1 MGKELAQEEL
11 DQILGQ
17 YETSKPLRSGGETE
31 GSTSGAGITIIAIVY
46 VIFSLYTLLYSILLF
61 TTIEQFKPVED
72 LEYPPVFLGIL
83 ASIFGLVTAI
93 LLFASKQGSLPT
105 ITAFIT
111 AVCGILLAVQIA
123 HSAIVVNYLPL
134 ASDYF
139 PLKGLVTMAVFLL
152 LAIIVFFA
160 RCS

>member
-17 YETSKPLRSGGETE
+17 YETGTPSMSGGRAET
-31 GSTSGAGITIIAIVY
+31 STSGAGITIIAIVY
-46 VIFSLYTLLYSILLF
+46 VLFSLYTLLYSVLLF
-61 TTIEQFKPVED
+61 SRIEEFKPVED
-72 LEYPPVFLGIL
+72 LEYPPVYLGIL
-83 ASIFGLVTAI
+83 SSIFGLVTAG

-105 ITAFIT
+105 ITAFIS

-134 ASDYF
+134 ASDFF

-152 LAIIVFFA
+152 LAIFVFFA
-160 RCS
+160 RRS

>member
-11 DQILGQ
+11 DQILSQ
-17 YETSKPLRSGGETE
+17 YETSTPSRSGGRAET
-31 GSTSGAGITIIAIVY
+31 STSGAGLMIIAIVY
-46 VIFSLYTLLYSILLF
+46 VLFSLYTLLASVLLF
-61 TTIEQFKPVED
+61 STIEQFKPVED
-72 LEYPPVFLGIL
+72 LEHPPVYLGIL
-83 ASIFGLVTAI
+83 AGIFGLVTAG
-93 LLFASKQGSLPT
+93 LLFVSKQGSLPT
-105 ITAFIT
+105 ITAFIS

-152 LAIIVFFA
+152 LAIFVFLA
-160 RCS
+160 RRS

>member
-17 YETSKPLRSGGETE
+17 YETGTPFRSGGRAEA
-31 GSTSGAGITIIAIVY
+31 STSGAGLMVIAIVY
-46 VIFSLYTLLYSILLF
+46 VLFSLYTLLYSIVLF
-61 TTIEQFKPVED
+61 STIEEFKPVED
-72 LEYPPVFLGIL
+72 LEYPPVYLGIL
-83 ASIFGLVTAI
+83 SSIFGLVTAG

-105 ITAFIT
+105 ITAFIS

-152 LAIIVFFA
+152 LAIFVFLA
-160 RCS
+160 RRS